1 MCLGVPGQILTIA
14 GDDPITRTGR
24 VNFGGVV
31 KEVSLAFTP
40 DARVGEYVVVHVGF
54 AISKVD
60 EEEAG
65 IVFDYL
71 RQMDELGELDAGETA
86 DDGPQTAEPVLRRSV
101 VGGPLLAPKGTGI

>member
-14 GDDPITRTGR
+14 GDDPMTRTGR

-31 KEVSLAFTP
+31 KEVNLAFTP
-40 DARVGEYVVVHVGF
+40 DATVGDYVVVHVGF
-54 AISKVD
+54 AISQVD

-71 RQMDELGELDAGETA
+71 RQMDELDELTAGETA
-86 DDGPQTAEPVLRRSV
+86 DDRPQTAEFGARSA
-101 VGGPLLAPKGTGI
+101 VGDLPSRPQGAGA

>member
-31 KEVSLAFTP
+31 KEVNLAFTP
-40 DARVGEYVVVHVGF
+40 DATVGDYVVVHVGF
-54 AISKVD
+54 AISQVD

-71 RQMDELGELDAGETA
+71 RQMDELDELTAGETA
-86 DDGPQTAEPVLRRSV
+86 DNRPQTAVQIPPSAVSSPPSRPQ
-101 VGGPLLAPKGTGI
+101 GAGA